1 MTKLLKTF
9 SFSLLLVLLL
19 GTFSCMKDDVENRTL
34 EQEQKEL
41 NEWLLS
47 LIQEGYDVDTTA
59 LGVYYMVHKSGSG
72 AYVMSYDTIA
82 ISYEGYLL
90 DGTRFDASADWNQD
104 GVWEFVYSEVDL
116 VPGFNEAL
124 SYLNKDAEVEF
135 IIPSWLAYGA
145 YGSPPAI
152 GSFET
157 LIFAVKLVDHKPL
170 L

>member
-1 MTKLLKTF
+1 MNKLLKTI
-9 SFSLLLVLLL
+9 SFSLLLVLVL
-19 GTFSCMKDDVENRTL
+19 GTFSCMEDDVDNRTI

-41 NEWLLS
+41 NELLIS
-47 LIQEGYDVDTTA
+47 LIQEGYDVDTTS
-59 LGVYYMVHKSGSG
+59 LGVYYLVHEPGTG
-72 AYVMSYDTIA
+72 AYVMPYDTIT
-82 ISYEGYLL
+82 ISYEGYLTN
-90 DGTRFDASADWNQD
+90 GTKFDASADWNED

-152 GSFET
+152 GPFET
-157 LIFAVKLVDHKPL
+157 LIFAIKLVDHKPL
-170 L
+170 S